1 MDFKMIWGI
10 EEIGNPLAMG
20 NKEKERMTFM
30 ILALDGIT
38 KHRRMRDSELT
49 EGMRM
54 SFWTYC
60 D

>member
-1 MDFKMIWGI
+1 MIWGL
-10 EEIGNPLAMG
+10 EEIGNPLAMV

-38 KHRRMRDSELT
+38 KHGRMRDSELRG
-49 EGMRM
+49 GMRM

>member
-1 MDFKMIWGI
+1 MIWGI
-10 EEIGNPLAMG
+10 EEIGNPLAMV

-38 KHRRMRDSELT
+38 KHRRMRDSELRG
-49 EGMRM
+49 GMRM